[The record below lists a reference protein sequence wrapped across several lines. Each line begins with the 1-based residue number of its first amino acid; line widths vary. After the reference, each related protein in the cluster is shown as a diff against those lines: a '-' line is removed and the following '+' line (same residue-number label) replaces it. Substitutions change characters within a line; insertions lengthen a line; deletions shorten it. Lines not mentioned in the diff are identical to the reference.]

1 MVDGALAQAVK
12 IVFLNDLVYDHA
24 TGASSATGGAERQ
37 QWLLARALAA
47 IGWRVTVGVRNG
59 LLEERRVVIDG
70 VEFVGIGQRQ
80 ILWAWYRFL
89 VLERPD
95 WWYWRCASHL
105 LGPAVAI
112 GKLAGVRIIF
122 AAAFDRD
129 LQPRRALYRRPRMW
143 PLYLWGLAWTD
154 RIFVQH
160 EGQFLELPSRWRSKA
175 RVIPSMATE
184 EVSTRP
190 QGERAKYV
198 AWVAVLREFKRP
210 DLLVEIARKAPA
222 IRFVVCGG
230 TTTFMSSPRYG
241 ERIVD
246 ALRALPNIE
255 YRGQV
260 PPDRARQV
268 IAEAALFI
276 STADEEGFPNTF
288 LQAWAAGTPVVSIG
302 IDPGHVI
309 ERQGLGVIAP
319 NIESAVSA
327 IHRLMHAPH
336 QREAIASRGRRY
348 VAENHGQIAVTR
360 AFENAIATASPRVFR
375 YPRSLS
381 ERT

>member
-1 MVDGALAQAVK
+1 VK
-12 IVFLNDLVYDHA
+12 IVFLNDLVYDYA

-47 IGWRVTVGVRNG
+47 MGWRVTVGVRSG

-70 VEFVGIGQRQ
+70 VAFVGIGQRQ

-89 VLERPD
+89 TLERPE

-105 LGPAVAI
+105 LGPAAAI
-112 GKLAGVRIIF
+112 AKLAGVRMIF

-129 LQPRRALYRRPRMW
+129 LQPRRALYRRCRMW
-143 PLYLWGLAWTD
+143 PLYLWGLSWTD
-154 RIFVQH
+154 KILVQH
-160 EGQFLELPSRWRSKA
+160 EEQFLQLSSRWRWKA
-175 RVIPSMATE
+175 SVVPSMTTE
-184 EVSTRP
+184 QMSTTP
-190 QGERAKYV
+190 HGERAPYV
-198 AWVAVLREFKRP
+198 AWVAMLRGFKRP
-210 DLLVEIARKAPA
+210 DLLVEIARKAPS

-230 TTTFMSSPRYG
+230 TTTFMSSPGYG
-241 ERIVD
+241 ERVID
-246 ALRALPNIE
+246 ALQALPNVE

-260 PPDRARQV
+260 PPDEARQV

-288 LQAWAAGTPVVSIG
+288 LDAWAAGTPVISIG

-319 NIESAVSA
+319 DIESAVLA
-327 IHRLMHAPH
+327 IHKLMDSPH
-336 QREAIASRGRRY
+336 QREEIAIRERHY
-348 VAENHGQIAVTR
+348 IAEHHSQIAGAR
-360 AFENAIATASPRVFR
+360 AFTNAVATVRPRIFR
-375 YPRSLS
+375 YPPSLS
-381 ERT
+381 ERI